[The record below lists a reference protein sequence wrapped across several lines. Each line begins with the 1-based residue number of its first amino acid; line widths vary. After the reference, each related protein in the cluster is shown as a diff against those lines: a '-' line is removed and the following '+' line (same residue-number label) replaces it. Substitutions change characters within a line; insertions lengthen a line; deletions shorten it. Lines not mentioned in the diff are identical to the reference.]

1 MPEKTLI
8 SKVKSFFS
16 IKNFKEERKLRKFKR
31 KTKLL
36 PFELDDSER
45 KLLYEIRE
53 KNLSMCSY
61 ERLAATAMAC
71 KYICKNNKKAVF
83 VECGVWRGGNGIIAA
98 AIFKKYKIPYKI
110 YLFDT
115 FKGMTKPTKE
125 DKTVHGNQ
133 LALKLYNIYKRK
145 TYNDWCY
152 APIEEVKENF
162 RNYGLL
168 NKNIFFIEG
177 DITKTL
183 LQPKNIPNIISILRL
198 DTNWYKSTKI
208 ILEKLYPK
216 LKIGGILLSNDY
228 AYWSGS
234 KKAID
239 NYFQRDS
246 NRPYFQYVDQAGR
259 TAVKF
264 K

>member
-1 MPEKTLI
+1 MLKKILLNKI
-8 SKVKSFFS
+8 KFFFS
-16 IKNFKEERKLRKFKR
+16 IKNFKDEKALRKFKR

-45 KLLYEIRE
+45 KLIYEIRE

-71 KYICKNNKKAVF
+71 KYICKNNKKAIF

-98 AIFKKYKIPYKI
+98 TIFKKYKIPYKI

-125 DKTVHGNQ
+125 DKKINGNQ
-133 LALKLYNIYKRK
+133 LALKFYNIYKRR
-145 TYNDWCY
+145 THNDWCY
-152 APIEEVKENF
+152 AAIEEVKDNF
-162 RNYGLL
+162 KKYGLF

-183 LQPKNIPNIISILRL
+183 KQLNNIPNIISILRI

-239 NYFQRDS
+239 DYFHKKS
-246 NRPYFQYVDQAGR
+246 NQPYFQYVDQSGR
-259 TAVKF
+259 TAIKF